1 MDALP
6 TVVPFFGVMLVTMC
20 GGLTCLSRRLTALT
34 RRVETLERTQPPPP
48 QIIGAPK
55 PPQQLQPT
63 WIPPPQQTWPT
74 YMTPSPYQAAPYPY
88 PTAPPHEPQL
98 R

>member
-6 TVVPFFGVMLVTMC
+6 TVVPFFGVIMVTMC

-34 RRVETLERTQPPPP
+34 WRVETLEREPP
-48 QIIGAPK
+48 QVIGAPK
-55 PPQQLQPT
+55 PPQPPQPT
-63 WIPPPQQTWPT
+63 WIPPPQPTWPA
-74 YMTPSPYQAAPYPY
+74 YMTPSYQAAPPVAYPY
-88 PTAPPHEPQL
+88 PTAPPQPQL